1 MGAAPTCLTPAR
13 CHDEGMQTQ
22 IRHNPAFAV
31 ARLWL
36 QPNEPVGIEA
46 GSMMAHSPGITLS
59 ANTGGGLMKGLKR
72 SLLAGESF
80 FVTTATAGPQ
90 GGWIDVS
97 AVLPGD
103 LMTLDLQPDRPFF
116 VTRGC
121 WLANSYGTE
130 MDTKWGGAKNLF
142 GGEGGFGLHATG
154 QGEVLLSVYGALDV
168 MDLQPGE
175 SVVIDTGHV
184 VAYDLGI
191 AFNLR
196 RAVAGRNIQSM
207 TTGEGLVFEFT
218 GPGRI
223 YLQTRNPDAF
233 QQWVATNAPSESPK
247 GSTLNNLF
255 G

>member
-1 MGAAPTCLTPAR
+1 
-13 CHDEGMQTQ
+13 MQTQ

-36 QPNEPVGIEA
+36 QPNEPVRIEA
-46 GSMMAHSPGITLS
+46 GSMMAHSAGLQLS
-59 ANTGGGLMKGLKR
+59 SNTGGGIMAGLKR
-72 SLLAGESF
+72 SVLSGESF
-80 FVTTATAGPQ
+80 FVTTATAPPS
-90 GGWIDVS
+90 GGWIDVA

-103 LMTLDLQPDRPFF
+103 LMALDLEPNRPFF

-121 WLANSYGTE
+121 WLANSHGTE
-130 MDTKWGGAKNLF
+130 VNAKWGGMANLF

-154 QGEVLLSVYGALDV
+154 QGQVLLAVYGALDV
-168 MDLQPGE
+168 IDLQPGD
-175 SVVIDTGHV
+175 SIVVDTGHV
-184 VAYDLGI
+184 VAYDLGLQ
-191 AFNLR
+191 FQLR
-196 RAVAGRNIQSM
+196 RAVAGRNIQSVK
-207 TTGEGLVFEFT
+207 TGEGLVFEFS

-233 QQWVATNAPSESPK
+233 QQWVSTNAPQETPR